1 MDNIDYEILNI
12 LKKNGRTSHEAIA
25 KAVNLSRP
33 AVRNRILSMEE
44 EGIITGYST
53 NINYNK
59 LGYHI
64 HVLIYLKL
72 NNTTYKETMA
82 QLDQVKVPDITRYS
96 CYRISGEW
104 CLLLKVMSKTQEG
117 LTKYL
122 DTLLDLSGVVA
133 TNTVFLF
140 KS

>member
-1 MDNIDYEILNI
+1 MDKIDYQILNI
-12 LKKNGRTSHEAIA
+12 LKSNGRASHEAIA
-25 KAVNLSRP
+25 KAVSLSRP
-33 AVRNRILSMEE
+33 AVRNRIISMEE
-44 EGIITGYST
+44 EGIISGYST

-64 HVLIYLKL
+64 HVLIYMKL
-72 NNTTYKETMA
+72 NNTTYKHTMA
-82 QLDQVKVPDITRYS
+82 QLDSVKVPDIIRYS

-122 DTLLDLSGVVA
+122 DSLLDLDGVIA